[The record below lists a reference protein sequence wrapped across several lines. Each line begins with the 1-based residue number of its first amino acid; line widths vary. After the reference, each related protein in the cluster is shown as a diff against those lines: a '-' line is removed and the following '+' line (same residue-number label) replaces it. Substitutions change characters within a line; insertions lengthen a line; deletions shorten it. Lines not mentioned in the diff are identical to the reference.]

1 MAKSNMIQKKLL
13 VLLTSCLITY
23 ISVGQNTKF
32 KNEGGIKIG
41 YNWGGFK
48 NLTLAP
54 VSQYNYQSPVFEINY
69 LRHTKKYR
77 IVELKYQHWKSELN
91 SERIP
96 ALDLEYKSD
105 LLSLNVLYPVFDKNK
120 WVLHFGFFTQ
130 LEAHLYGGTI
140 AGELRQ
146 RLDFSSRVAY
156 QINEKHR
163 IISQLSIPVIF
174 FVHGKLDSDIYL
186 PDKYQGYIFSVEY
199 QYALSHRFSIVS
211 QFRSRYDRLQSDNIY
226 RELQNRIAAG
236 INFKF

>member
-1 MAKSNMIQKKLL
+1 MTKSNMIQKKLL
-13 VLLTSCLITY
+13 LILISCFITN
-23 ISVGQNTKF
+23 ISFGQDRKF

-41 YNWGGFK
+41 YNWGGYK

-69 LRHTKKYR
+69 LRHTKKNR
-77 IVELKYQHWKSELN
+77 IVELRYQHWKSELN

-96 ALDLEYKSD
+96 ALNLEYKSD

-120 WVLHFGFFTQ
+120 WSLHLGFFTQ
-130 LEAHLYGGTI
+130 SEAHLYGGTV

-146 RLDFSSRVAY
+146 RVDFSSRIAY

-163 IISQLSIPVIF
+163 LISQLSIPVIF

-186 PDKYQGYIFSVEY
+186 PGKYQGYIFSIEY
-199 QYALSHRFSIVS
+199 QYAISHRFNIVS
-211 QFRSRYDRLQSDNIY
+211 QFRSRYDRLESDNIY
-226 RELQNRIAAG
+226 RELQNRISTG
-236 INFKF
+236 FNFKF